1 MGHVNLIPAER
12 LRRRR
17 QKARLYTWT
26 AVCGAYTILL
36 IGGSLTLRVL
46 CATEDR
52 NMTGQLA
59 AVTQEVEQ
67 DNRTMLQLR
76 RELAEATTALETA
89 RAIHA
94 QPDWSKLFMGLAA
107 QLDEEIVISR
117 CRLVTTA
124 DGDKAVTE
132 PWSESARAK
141 PLSVLLAECRHRL
154 TLTGY
159 GKTQDSVS
167 RFVLRLEGVGAFD
180 LVRLTSSSRQS
191 FLSEEA
197 TAFTVECHF

>member
-17 QKARLYTWT
+17 QRARLCAWT

-36 IGGSLTLRVL
+36 IAGSLTLRVL
-46 CATEDR
+46 RATEDR
-52 NMTGQLA
+52 NMTGQLST
-59 AVTQEVEQ
+59 VTQEVER

-94 QPDWSKLFMGLAA
+94 QPDWGKLFMGLAA
-107 QLDEEIVISR
+107 QLDEEIVLSR
-117 CRLVTTA
+117 CRLVTMA
-124 DGDKAVTE
+124 EGDKAITE
-132 PWSESARAK
+132 PWSESAQAR
-141 PLSVLLAECRHRL
+141 PLSALLAECRHRL

-159 GKTQDSVS
+159 GKAQDSVS
-167 RFVLRLEGVGAFD
+167 RFVLRLESVGTFD

-191 FLSEEA
+191 FLGGEA